1 MAAPP
6 PLLCSHPPPLSI
18 LPFMPWSVPFPTL
31 TTGGNY
37 LGLCPGGEKQTEVFV
52 VGTLIPRHGPQGLP
66 LGLPPGSGS
75 PHDLGRSLCPPGVGS
90 TAGVAFREC
99 EAMRVIGGATTHAS
113 GPRVPQWAPL
123 CLLGSRPLS
132 SPAGALVAPGSSSA
146 SLPLVPLTQV
156 DGCQAPWPAEQGE
169 AGACGLAPL
178 CRWED

>member
-18 LPFMPWSVPFPTL
+18 LPFMPWSVPLPTL

-66 LGLPPGSGS
+66 LGLPPGPAGGDGGGS

-90 TAGVAFREC
+90 TAGVAFRERG
-99 EAMRVIGGATTHAS
+99 AMRVIGGATTRTS
-113 GPRVPQWAPL
+113 GPRVPRWAPL
-123 CLLGSRPLS
+123 CLLGSRSL
-132 SPAGALVAPGSSSA
+132 
-146 SLPLVPLTQV
+146 LPLGVVRRPYL
-156 DGCQAPWPAEQGE
+156 W
-169 AGACGLAPL
+169 
-178 CRWED
+178 CR